1 MNQTQ
6 ARESSAGAAPEAL
19 LLIAPDCPHCPVV
32 LEGLGTLVKE
42 AVIGRLEVI
51 NIVAEP
57 ERAQA
62 LGVRSVPWAR
72 IGPFEL
78 EGLQSEQALRRWAE
92 QAGSESGMAAYFD
105 GLLKTGKRQKV
116 EDMVRRQPEWLPALA
131 ALLEDP
137 QTAIN
142 SRVGV
147 MATFEELEGTGL
159 TRTIVPLLGAQTQ
172 SPEARIRADA
182 CHALSLT
189 EGGDALPY
197 LRACLQDEDPDVRES
212 AQDAI
217 ESVDATRT

>member
-1 MNQTQ
+1 VIQHP
-6 ARESSAGAAPEAL
+6 ARESTAGAAPEAL
-19 LLIAPDCPHCPVV
+19 LFIAPGCPHCPVV

-57 ERAQA
+57 QRAQA

-78 EGLQSEQALRRWAE
+78 EGLHSEQALRRWAE
-92 QAGSESGMAAYFD
+92 QAGSEHGMAAYFD
-105 GLLKTGKRQKV
+105 ELLKAGRRGKV
-116 EDMVRRQPEWLPALA
+116 EDMVRRQPEWLSALA
-131 ALLEDP
+131 ALLGDP
-137 QTAIN
+137 QTGIN
-142 SRVGV
+142 SRIGV
-147 MATFEELEGTGL
+147 MAIFEELEGTGL
-159 TRTIVPLLGAQTQ
+159 TQTIVPLLGAHTR

-189 EGGDALPY
+189 EGPDALPY
-197 LRACLQDEDPDVRES
+197 LRACLQDEDPDVREA

-217 ESVDATRT
+217 ESTDA